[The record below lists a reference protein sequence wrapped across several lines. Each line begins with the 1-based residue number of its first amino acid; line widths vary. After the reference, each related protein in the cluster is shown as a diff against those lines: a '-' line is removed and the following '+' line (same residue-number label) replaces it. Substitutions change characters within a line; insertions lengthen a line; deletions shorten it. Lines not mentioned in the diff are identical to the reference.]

1 MKHLKL
7 FEKLYEKESKRYHTF
22 AVFEEDNS
30 TLPDFYMFDNDEDA
44 FNFLANRVYKIY
56 KENELDLN
64 DLNDCK
70 DATDL
75 IEMYEG
81 QVDEGS
87 ISYHLIYYSSIS
99 ISHSIKLDNWI
110 ELERAAKKYNL

>member
-75 IEMYEG
+75 IEKYEEE
-81 QVDEGS
+81 VRESDLD
-87 ISYHLIYYSSIS
+87 HLIYYSPIS
-99 ISHSIKLDNWI
+99 ISHTMKLDNWI